1 MTLYSRRR
9 IERELLCIGL
19 AFLLIML
26 MPHNGLK
33 SISTPIVQAQ
43 EGGAIFAFSDLQFD
57 GSRYYYPCSVIAG
70 YITVDWR
77 MYLADNIN
85 YIVNEIAPVS
95 INVDSSE
102 FFVEPGGCIG
112 FGDCATRCN
121 ACVTGYRN
129 NCKLIAIG
137 AATVAGITFLASFAC
152 AIGAAATIVG
162 IGIAFLCGAAAGAV
176 LAGTGLIIKGQYE
189 TCKAAAVNACNASN
203 PGCNCAG

>member
-9 IERELLCIGL
+9 TQREFLCIGL

-26 MPHNGLK
+26 VPHTGLK

-43 EGGAIFAFSDLQFD
+43 GGGNAIFAFSDLQFD

-102 FFVEPGGCIG
+102 FFVG
-112 FGDCATRCN
+112 
-121 ACVTGYRN
+121 
-129 NCKLIAIG
+129 
-137 AATVAGITFLASFAC
+137 VAL
-152 AIGAAATIVG
+152 
-162 IGIAFLCGAAAGAV
+162 L
-176 LAGTGLIIKGQYE
+176 E
-189 TCKAAAVNACNASN
+189 RR
-203 PGCNCAG
+203 